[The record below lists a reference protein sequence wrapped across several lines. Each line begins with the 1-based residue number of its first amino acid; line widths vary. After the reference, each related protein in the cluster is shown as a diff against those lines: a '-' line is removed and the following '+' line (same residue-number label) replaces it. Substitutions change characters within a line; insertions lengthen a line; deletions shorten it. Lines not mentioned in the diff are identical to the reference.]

1 MSWIE
6 SKNKKSDKLQKEID
20 DYSAT
25 IDKIQSDVTSKE
37 TELSTLLSEF
47 SIDGMVKDIIT
58 IIASIIH

>member
-25 IDKIQSDVTSKE
+25 IDKIQSDVMSKE
-37 TELSTLLSEF
+37 TELSTLLSAF

>member
-37 TELSTLLSEF
+37 TELSTLLSAF